1 MGRFEIRF
9 RPSVRKDL
17 RGIPGPDVRRI
28 LQGIDGLSNDPRPSD
43 CKKLTGRDL
52 YRIRSGVYRV
62 VYEVHDREV
71 VVIVVKIG
79 HRRDVYEP

>member
-17 RGIPGPDVRRI
+17 RGTPGPEVRRI
-28 LQGIDGLSNDPRPSD
+28 LQRIDGLSNDPRPSD
-43 CKKLTGRDL
+43 SRKLTGRDL
-52 YRIRSGVYRV
+52 YRIGSDVYRV

-71 VVIVVKIG
+71 IVIAVKIG
-79 HRRDVYEP
+79 HRRDV